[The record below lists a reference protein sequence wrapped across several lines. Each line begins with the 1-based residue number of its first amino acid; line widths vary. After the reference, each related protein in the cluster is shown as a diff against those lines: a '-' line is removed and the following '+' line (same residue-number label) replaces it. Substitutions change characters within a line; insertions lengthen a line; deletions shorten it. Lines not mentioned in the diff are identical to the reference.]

1 MIGGEGTTYGKYFLI
16 KRLAMGGMGEIFLAK
31 LRGPVGFKKLLVI
44 KRILPHHSAN
54 DQFVNMFFAEARI
67 AAQLSHPHIVQIYE
81 MGEVEQ
87 SYYLAMEY
95 VAGKPLREVI
105 DRARK
110 LGESVPPAHA
120 ATVIADLCSG
130 LSFAHNA
137 TGLSGS
143 ELSIIHRDV
152 NPANLLISYSGDLK
166 LIDFGIAKS
175 GSSGER
181 TETGTIKGK
190 FVYMSPEQSAAQQL
204 DKRSDIFSVGICL
217 YETLTGTNPF
227 VKSNA
232 VLSMDA
238 IQRLEPPPVSQHSR
252 KLAPFDRILAKAL
265 AKKLPDRYSDCSEL
279 ADDLHALLRSGD
291 LEQPPTPLA
300 AYMGDIFEEQ
310 IANERRIIASALE
323 NTQTEFQLNKSA
335 VARNAPRD
343 RQTRQ
348 LTPDEAADV
357 NAASRASSLE
367 PMETNGSTIARD
379 RRSSGRTLAEE
390 AGLMVDSR
398 LPFFVAL
405 AMIVV
410 VTVAGSVWITRATIA
425 HRHAVAIEEAQR
437 ILGQPRAGDVD
448 VTDPAVRRLIERAK
462 AAEPIRPRIDEMII
476 KSGRNAPAVGS
487 PARDKNDD
495 KKKDADEKKKDTD
508 EKKKDAK
515 ETKAQAPADTH
526 GKSSGGGLGSVQIV
540 TEPSLKLVRGGRG
553 QSVRIADSGGDFVL
567 GSGGDVAAD
576 PFTLTVRYAVL
587 DDVMSFTLEPDPW
600 AIVTCNNATSG
611 RSPQTVRAIEG
622 VVTCDLANPKEGRK
636 LHVTLRRTR

>member
-44 KRILPHHSAN
+44 KRILPHHTAN

-81 MGEVEQ
+81 MGEIEQ

-110 LGESVPPAHA
+110 LGESVPAAHA

-137 TGLSGS
+137 TGLSGT

-190 FVYMSPEQSAAQQL
+190 FVYMSPEQSAAQPL

-217 YETLTGTNPF
+217 YETLTGSNPF

-252 KLAPFDRILAKAL
+252 KLAPFDPIIAKAL
-265 AKKLPDRYSDCSEL
+265 AKKLSDRYSDCSEL

-300 AYMGDIFEEQ
+300 AYMGDIFEDQ
-310 IANERRIIASALE
+310 IASERRIIASALE
-323 NTQTEFQLNKSA
+323 NTQTEYQLSKERGQQRG
-335 VARNAPRD
+335 VPRD
-343 RQTRQ
+343 RHTRQ

-357 NAASRASSLE
+357 NAASRASSLD
-367 PMETNGSTIARD
+367 PMDTNGSTIARE
-379 RRSSGRTLAEE
+379 RRNSGRTLAEE
-390 AGLMVDSR
+390 AGLMVQSR

-425 HRHAVAIEEAQR
+425 HRHAVAMEETRR
-437 ILGQPRAGDVD
+437 ILGLPRADVD
-448 VTDPAVRRLIERAK
+448 VNDPAVRRLIEKAK
-462 AAEPIRPRIDEMII
+462 AAEPMRPRIDEMVI

-487 PARDKNDD
+487 PSR
-495 KKKDADEKKKDTD
+495 EKSD
-508 EKKKDAK
+508 KKDAK
-515 ETKAQAPADTH
+515 GTGDTH
-526 GKSSGGGLGSVQIV
+526 GKSGSSGLGSVQIV

-553 QSVRIADSGGDFVL
+553 QSVRVADNGGDFVL

-576 PFTLTVRYAVL
+576 PFALTVRYAVL

-611 RSPQTVRAIEG
+611 RSPQTVRAVEG
-622 VVTCDLANPKEGRK
+622 MVTCDLANPKEGRR

>member
-44 KRILPHHSAN
+44 KRILPHHTAN

-81 MGEVEQ
+81 MGEIER

-110 LGESVPPAHA
+110 LGESVPAAHA

-175 GSSGER
+175 GASGER

-190 FVYMSPEQSAAQQL
+190 FVYMSPEQSAAQPL

-217 YETLTGTNPF
+217 YETLTGSNPF

-252 KLAPFDRILAKAL
+252 KLAPFDPIISKAL
-265 AKKLPDRYSDCSEL
+265 AKKLSERYSDCSEL

-291 LEQPPTPLA
+291 LEQPPTSLA
-300 AYMGDIFEEQ
+300 AYMADIFEEQ
-310 IANERRIIASALE
+310 IASERRIIAAALE
-323 NTQTEFQLNKSA
+323 NTQTEFQLSKE
-335 VARNAPRD
+335 RNQGRGPTPRE

-348 LTPDEAADV
+348 LTPGEAADV
-357 NAASRASSLE
+357 NAASRASQLE
-367 PMETNGSTIARD
+367 PMETNGSTIARE

-390 AGLMVDSR
+390 AGLMVQSR
-398 LPFFVAL
+398 LPFFAAL
-405 AMIVV
+405 ALIVL

-425 HRHAVAIEEAQR
+425 HRHAVAVEEARR
-437 ILGQPRAGDVD
+437 ILGQPRAGEVD
-448 VTDPAVRRLIERAK
+448 VNDPAVRRLIERAK
-462 AAEPIRPRIDEMII
+462 VAEPMRPRIDEMII
-476 KSGRNAPAVGS
+476 KSGRGAPAVGS
-487 PARDKNDD
+487 PARDKPE
-495 KKKDADEKKKDTD
+495 KEKTEKK
-508 EKKKDAK
+508 EP
-515 ETKAQAPADTH
+515 KATAPAPAETH
-526 GKSSGGGLGSVQIV
+526 AKGATSGLGSVQVV
-540 TEPSLKLVRGGRG
+540 TEPSLKLTRGGRG
-553 QSVRIADSGGDFVL
+553 QSVRIADAGGDFVV
-567 GSGGDVAAD
+567 GSGSDVTAD
-576 PFTLTVRYAVL
+576 PFALTVRYAVL

-611 RSPQTVRAIEG
+611 RSPQTVRAVEG
-622 VVTCDLANPKEGRK
+622 MVTCDLANPKEGRK

>member
-81 MGEVEQ
+81 MGEIER

-120 ATVIADLCSG
+120 ATMIADLCSG

-137 TGLSGS
+137 TGLSGG

-175 GSSGER
+175 GASAER

-190 FVYMSPEQSAAQQL
+190 FVYMSPEQSAAQPL

-217 YETLTGTNPF
+217 YETLTGSNPF

-252 KLAPFDRILAKAL
+252 KLAPFDPILAKAL
-265 AKKLPDRYSDCSEL
+265 AKKREDRYSDCSEL
-279 ADDLHALLRSGD
+279 ADDIHAMLRSGT
-291 LEQPPTPLA
+291 LEQPPTSLA

-310 IANERRIIASALE
+310 IASERRIIASALE
-323 NTQTEFQLNKSA
+323 NTQTEFQLKQQQQQGQ
-335 VARNAPRD
+335 RRD
-343 RQTRQ
+343 RLTRQ
-348 LTPDEAADV
+348 LTSEEAAEV
-357 NAASRASSLE
+357 SNASRASSLE
-367 PMETNGSTIARD
+367 PMETNGSTIARE
-379 RRSSGRTLAEE
+379 RRSSGRTLAQE
-390 AGLMVDSR
+390 AGLLAVQSR

-405 AMIVV
+405 ALIVV
-410 VTVAGSVWITRATIA
+410 VTVAGSVWITRVTIA
-425 HRHAVAIEEAQR
+425 HRHAVAVEEARR
-437 ILGQPRAGDVD
+437 ILGNPRAGDVD
-448 VTDPAVRRLIERAK
+448 VDDPAVRRLIERAK
-462 AAEPIRPRIDEMII
+462 AADPVRASVDEMVI
-476 KSGRNAPAVGS
+476 KSGGPVPKVGS
-487 PARDKNDD
+487 PTAPAKADTKPTPPPEKPAD
-495 KKKDADEKKKDTD
+495 KKDEKP
-508 EKKKDAK
+508 
-515 ETKAQAPADTH
+515 KAATPAPAAQPQ
-526 GKSSGGGLGSVQIV
+526 GLGTVQIV
-540 TEPSLKLVRGGRG
+540 TEPSLKLIRGGRG
-553 QSVRIADSGGDFVL
+553 QSVRIADAGGDFVL
-567 GSGGDVAAD
+567 GAGGDVKTD
-576 PFTLTVRYAVL
+576 PFTLTVRYSVFNDVL
-587 DDVMSFTLEPDPW
+587 SFTLEPDPW
-600 AIVTCNNATSG
+600 AIITCNNATSG
-611 RSPQTVRAIEG
+611 RSPQTVRAVEG
-622 VVTCDLANPKEGRK
+622 MVTCDLANPKEGRK